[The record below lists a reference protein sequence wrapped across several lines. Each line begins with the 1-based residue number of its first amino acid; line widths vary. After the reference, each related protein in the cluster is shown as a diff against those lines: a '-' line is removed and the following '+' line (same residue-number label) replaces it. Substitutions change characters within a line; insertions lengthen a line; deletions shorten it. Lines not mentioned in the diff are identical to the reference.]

1 MQDRPHARELLA
13 EIAETLEREVLPET
27 AGLVQH
33 HVRVAAS
40 LCRILEREAALG
52 AEIEAEQRSR
62 LQRLLDTDTDDVA
75 SLTRSLDLVLAYG
88 VDDVFARNAWETLV
102 AITRDK
108 LRVARPGHDS
118 YDFGPEV
125 GA

>member
-13 EIAETLEREVLPET
+13 DIAETLEREVLPET

-40 LCRILEREAALG
+40 LCRILEREAELG
-52 AEIEAEQRSR
+52 AEIEAAQRAG
-62 LQRLLDTDTDDVA
+62 LQRLLDTDTEDVA

-88 VDDVFARNAWETLV
+88 VDDAFARTAWETLV

-108 LRVARPGHDS
+108 LRVAKPGHDA
-118 YDFGPEV
+118 YDFGPE
-125 GA
+125 AAE

>member
-1 MQDRPHARELLA
+1 MQDRPHARELLS
-13 EIAETLEREVLPET
+13 EIAETLESEVLPATE
-27 AGLVQH
+27 GLVQH

-52 AEIEAEQRSR
+52 AEIEAAQRAR
-62 LQRLLDTDTDDVA
+62 LQQLLASDTDDVA

-88 VDDVFARNAWETLV
+88 VDDGFARAAWESLV

-108 LRVARPGHDS
+108 LRVAKPGHDA

-125 GA
+125 TQ